1 MNLKNHSKLFLSFC
15 VALALSGGGE
25 DWYQLKRSL
34 LKLRVLG

>member
-15 VALALSGGGE
+15 VALALSGGE

-34 LKLRVLG
+34 LKLKVLG